1 MDINKLK
8 VFVDAAETLNFS
20 ETAQRLHVTQPTI
33 SKYIRDLENELSIL
47 LFERSATGIS
57 LTEAGQSIMPWAQK
71 LLSECRK
78 FEDLASSLDEEVTGR
93 IRIACTTAA
102 GKYILPQLGARFRKL
117 YPHVQ
122 ISILSCTQEDA
133 LDRILDEDADL
144 SVVSSETRL
153 ERIETQNFFIDHI
166 IMIAPATHPFAKRR
180 SIELSEILDE
190 PVIIRESTSGTRL
203 AVLSELAAHDISLDD
218 LNVLLE
224 VGNAEAIVAAV
235 GAGLGISFVSR
246 MAAAYAL
253 AFESVVEVAVKEID
267 LRRQICM
274 ARRSMAN
281 PNRARDVFWGF
292 IHDPINDDLY
302 HSANL

>member
-33 SKYIRDLENELSIL
+33 SKYIRDLETELSIQ
-47 LFERSATGIS
+47 LFERSSTGIS
-57 LTEAGQSIMPWAQK
+57 LSEAGKAIHPWAQK
-71 LLSECRK
+71 LLTECRK
-78 FEDLASSLDEEVTGR
+78 FEDLASSLDEEVTGKV
-93 IRIACTTAA
+93 RIACTTAA
-102 GKYILPQLGARFRKL
+102 GKYILPQLGARFRQMHP
-117 YPHVQ
+117 YVHF
-122 ISILSCTQEDA
+122 SILSCTQEDA
-133 LDRILDEDADL
+133 IDKILEEDADL
-144 SVVSSETRL
+144 SVVSSESFSD
-153 ERIETQNFFIDHI
+153 RIETQHFFTDRI
-166 IMIAPATHPFAKRR
+166 IMIAPASHPFAKRK
-180 SIELSEILDE
+180 SIDLSEILDE
-190 PVIIRESTSGTRL
+190 PVIIREPTSGTRR
-203 AVLSELAAHDISLDD
+203 AVLAEFSAHDITLDD

-235 GAGLGISFVSR
+235 GAGLGVSFVSR

-253 AFESVVEVAVKEID
+253 AFECVVEIPVNEID

-302 HSANL
+302 RNADL

>member
-8 VFVDAAETLNFS
+8 VFIDAAETLNFS

-33 SKYIRDLENELSIL
+33 SKYIRDLENELSIR

-57 LTEAGQSIMPWAQK
+57 LSEAGKAIQPWAQK

-102 GKYILPQLGARFRKL
+102 GKYILPQFGARFRQL
-117 YPHVQ
+117 HPHVQ

-133 LDRILDEDADL
+133 LERILDEEADL

-153 ERIETQNFFIDHI
+153 ERIEIQNFFVDQI
-166 IMIAPATHPFAKRR
+166 IMIAPANHPFAHRKW
-180 SIELSEILDE
+180 IDLSEIFDE
-190 PVIIRESTSGTRL
+190 PVIIREPTSGTRR
-203 AVLSELAAHDISLDD
+203 AVLAELAAHDITLED

-224 VGNAEAIVAAV
+224 IGNAEAIVAAV
-235 GAGLGISFVSR
+235 GAGLGLSFVSR
-246 MAAAYAL
+246 LAASCAL
-253 AFESVVEVAVKEID
+253 AFGSVVEVPVNEID
-267 LRRQICM
+267 LKRQICM
-274 ARRSMAN
+274 ARRVLAN

-292 IHDPINDDLY
+292 IHDPMNDDLY
-302 HSANL
+302 EKIS

>member
-33 SKYIRDLENELSIL
+33 SKYIRDLENELSIR

-57 LTEAGQSIMPWAQK
+57 LSEAGQSIMPWAQK

-102 GKYILPQLGARFRKL
+102 GKYILPQLGARFRQL

-133 LDRILDEDADL
+133 LDRIMDEDADL
-144 SVVSSETRL
+144 CVVSSETRL

-166 IMIAPATHPFAKRR
+166 IMIAPATHPFAKRKA
-180 SIELSEILDE
+180 IELSEILDE
-190 PVIIRESTSGTRL
+190 PVIIREPTSGTHR
-203 AVLSELAAHDISLDD
+203 AVLAELAAHDITLDD
-218 LNVLLE
+218 LNILLE

-235 GAGLGISFVSR
+235 GAHLGLSFVSR
-246 MAAAYAL
+246 MAAAYAI
-253 AFESVVEVAVKEID
+253 AFECVVEVPDNDID

-274 ARRSMAN
+274 ARRTMAN

-292 IHDPINDDLY
+292 VHDPVNDDLY
-302 HSANL
+302 RLANL

>member
-8 VFVDAAETLNFS
+8 VFVIAAETQNFS
-20 ETAQRLHVTQPTI
+20 ETAQRLHVTQPTV
-33 SKYIRDLENELSIL
+33 SKYIRDLESELSIR

-57 LTEAGQSIMPWAQK
+57 LTEAGKAIQPWAQK
-71 LLSECRK
+71 LLGECRK
-78 FEDLASSLDEEVTGR
+78 FEDLASSLDDEVTGKL
-93 IRIACTTAA
+93 RIACTTAA

-117 YPHVQ
+117 HPHVQ
-122 ISILSCTQEDA
+122 ISVLSCTQEDA

-153 ERIETQNFFIDHI
+153 ERIETQNFFVDQI
-166 IMIAPATHPFAKRR
+166 IMIVPASHPFAQRT
-180 SIELSEILDE
+180 SIEPSEILEE
-190 PVIIRESTSGTRL
+190 PVIIREPTSGTRR
-203 AVLSELAAHDISLDD
+203 AVLAELSAHDITLED

-246 MAAAYAL
+246 MAASCAL
-253 AFESVVEVAVKEID
+253 AFGKVVEVPVNEID
-267 LRRQICM
+267 LIRQICM
-274 ARRSMAN
+274 ARRVLAN

-292 IHDPINDDLY
+292 IHDPSNDDLY
-302 HSANL
+302 SEIK